1 MVTCGCFLLMVRS
14 LSLCLEENTLTSW
27 LVQGSPLRYP
37 PLRSLRQR
45 GPLFLPLFYN
55 DGAQRPGQ
63 LLCVGI
69 TTSALEPMWLLW
81 EGMCLPGPLWH
92 SSLRGNGAAKLYLPS
107 ATTASEVCILS
118 GKARSL
124 TGTLTHPLQVLS
136 SLPHCSVDLIFPS
149 SPD

>member
-63 LLCVGI
+63 LPCVGI

-92 SSLRGNGAAKLYLPS
+92 LSLRGNGAAKLYLPL
-107 ATTASEVCILS
+107 ATTASKVCILS

-136 SLPHCSVDLIFPS
+136 SLSHCSVDLIFPS